1 MNNNNNNNNG
11 QRASFAFFAHTTITT
26 DGKGKSSLF
35 SFLFSSK
42 NFTIGRKAQKSP
54 KRAKAARALLKQF
67 SGGQIPTERDTETR
81 RRSMSSQK
89 TRSFSAP
96 RVPSRKTPPP
106 VLKAGKTSTTQTVS
120 FSPCAGTIKPPPKT
134 EECEEDNRDTTFQTT
149 LDDAPHDDDK
159 SLPFVLL
166 LLLLL
171 LLLLRVSVT
180 SERAAGSLRLGRE

>member
-1 MNNNNNNNNG
+1 MNNNNNNNG

-35 SFLFSSK
+35 SFLFSSNK
-42 NFTIGRKAQKSP
+42 ILQLAIGRKSTKESKKSESS
-54 KRAKAARALLKQF
+54 ARALKTVF
-67 SGGQIPTERDTETR
+67 RGQIPTERDTETR

-120 FSPCAGTIKPPPKT
+120 FSNCALAQLNHHQKPKNVKKTIETRRSKQLS
-134 EECEEDNRDTTFQTT
+134 TTHPMTT
-149 LDDAPHDDDK
+149 TKAFLLYFFFFASPLRQK
-159 SLPFVLL
+159 GLALFV
-166 LLLLL
+166 
-171 LLLLRVSVT
+171 SG
-180 SERAAGSLRLGRE
+180 ANK